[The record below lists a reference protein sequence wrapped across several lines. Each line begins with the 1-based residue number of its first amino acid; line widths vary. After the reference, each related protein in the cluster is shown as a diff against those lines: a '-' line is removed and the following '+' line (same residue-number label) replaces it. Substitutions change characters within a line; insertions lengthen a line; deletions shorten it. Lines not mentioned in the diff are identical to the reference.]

1 LNIPE
6 ELFKIDPEEEKKKE
20 AEKKRNMLK
29 SIDDKLKRAEQKI
42 QKKQS
47 AADIYY

>member
-1 LNIPE
+1 MNIPE

>member
-29 SIDDKLKRAEQKI
+29 SIDDKLKRAE
-42 QKKQS
+42 
-47 AADIYY
+47 